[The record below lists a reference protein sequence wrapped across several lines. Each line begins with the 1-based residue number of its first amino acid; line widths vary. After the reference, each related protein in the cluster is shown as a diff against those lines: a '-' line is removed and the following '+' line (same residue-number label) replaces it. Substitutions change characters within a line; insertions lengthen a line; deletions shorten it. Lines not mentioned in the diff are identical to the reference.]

1 MLQSPCLNS
10 WPWISPPYICPPHAK
25 YYLSKS
31 KVIFLTRKSNC
42 SAYLQQL
49 FMTRPHSTSLGWFS
63 SVSFFYIFAGS
74 NLEIWWECLTF
85 LQAYHASSWILCKEH
100 VFLLSFKCPDL
111 ISLPGKPLSLNIQL
125 SNILKFTLSS
135 NLSSQ
140 PELISP
146 CQSKPGVHK
155 FSYSIFHSIRLEL
168 MSLDLL

>member
-1 MLQSPCLNS
+1 MLQSPLVWTPGHEFLLLTSVLHMQSIIFLNQ
-10 WPWISPPYICPPHAK
+10 
-25 YYLSKS
+25 

-63 SVSFFYIFAGS
+63 SSIFLLHICRLQPRNLMRVSHFSASIP
-74 NLEIWWECLTF
+74 CF
-85 LQAYHASSWILCKEH
+85 LLILCSYMC
-100 VFLLSFKCPDL
+100 FLLSFKCPDL

-146 CQSKPGVHK
+146 CHVVKAWCA
-155 FSYSIFHSIRLEL
+155 
-168 MSLDLL
+168 